1 LTRKAGANRNV
12 EVRGLQGGRAI
23 PQIRCECKRLLSYP
37 TELAGKLVR
46 CPGCSAAIWLPE
58 APPAPA
64 GKPAPPPAP
73 HQGGELRLESQEAD
87 IPLAARVP
95 TRERAA
101 PPDSPPPPHPPPIGT
116 EGRRPPPATPKPGAA
131 AQDYWRS
138 LPGAFRFPL
147 TADGAVALIV
157 GAIFLTVAHYL
168 MILAAVSL
176 VGIVLSGLIDI
187 VGTGYVAG
195 YLMTIIERT
204 AHGQDDAPDWPDL
217 TDWHETV
224 LKPFGFLLGLCILGL
239 GPYLAYRYLAHEP
252 DMAVAGAIL
261 AAGLFY
267 MPLGMLCVA
276 LANDYTGLNPVRV
289 IRAICSVP
297 ARYFAAWVLV
307 ACCAAAEI
315 WGSAWIAAIP
325 IPVVGTLLQ
334 QAVSCYFLFVA
345 VRILGLLYYK
355 SGRQLNWLAGRAS
368 GMGANE
374 VHE

>member
-1 LTRKAGANRNV
+1 M
-12 EVRGLQGGRAI
+12 
-23 PQIRCECKRLLSYP
+23 PQIRCGCKRLLSYRA
-37 TELAGKLVR
+37 ELAGKLAR
-46 CPGCSAAIWLPE
+46 CPGCSAVIRLPE

-64 GKPAPPPAP
+64 GKPAAPPAP
-73 HQGGELRLESQEAD
+73 DQGRELQLETQEAD
-87 IPLAARVP
+87 IPLAAPVP
-95 TRERAA
+95 TWESAV
-101 PPDSPPPPHPPPIGT
+101 PPGSPPPPHPPPIGT
-116 EGRRPPPATPKPGAA
+116 EGRRTAPATPKPGAA

-147 TADGAVALIV
+147 TANGVVALIV

-187 VGTGYVAG
+187 VGIGYVTG

-204 AHGQDDAPDWPDL
+204 AHGQEEAPDWPEL
-217 TDWHETV
+217 ADWQETV

-239 GPYLAYRYLAHEP
+239 GPHFAYHYLAHEP
-252 DMAVAGAIL
+252 DMTVAGTIL

-267 MPLGMLCVA
+267 MPMGMLCVA
-276 LANDYTGLNPVRV
+276 LASDFAGLNPVRV

-307 ACCAAAEI
+307 VCCAAAEI

-355 SGRQLNWLAGRAS
+355 SGRQLNWRAGGAS

-374 VHE
+374 AHE